1 MSPKRQAAAAAYT
14 GPEEIERRSFEIIR
28 GELDLRR
35 GADPRRKRS
44 PLEEAVLTRV
54 IHATADFDY
63 DERLLFTH
71 DAADAGRGI
80 LREGTCIV
88 TDTQMAL
95 AGINRAALARYGG
108 TARCFMADADV
119 AEAAQ
124 ERRITRASAAVDKA
138 AALGIPLVFA
148 VGNAPTALIRL
159 HGLIQAGTVAPKLV
173 IAVPVGFV
181 NVEESKE
188 LFADLPIPCIIARGR
203 KGGSAVAAAIVNAL
217 LGVGKAEP
225 LS

>member
-1 MSPKRQAAAAAYT
+1 MSNTAAYT

-28 GELDLRR
+28 EELEKRR
-35 GADPRRKRS
+35 ASDPRRKRS
-44 PLEEAVLTRV
+44 PAEEAVLTRV

-71 DAADAGRGI
+71 DAAEAGTGI
-80 LREGTCIV
+80 LRAGTRIV

-95 AGINRAALARYGG
+95 AGINKAALARYGG
-108 TARCFMADADV
+108 EARCFMADADV
-119 AEAAQ
+119 AETARA
-124 ERRITRASAAVDKA
+124 RGITRASAAVDKA
-138 AALGIPLVFA
+138 AALDGSLVFA

-159 HGLIQAGTVAPKLV
+159 HELIRAGTVTAQLV

-188 LFADLPIPCIIARGR
+188 LFTDLPIPCIIARGR
-203 KGGSAVAAAIVNAL
+203 KGGSTVAAAIVNAL
-217 LGVGKAEP
+217 LYMKE
-225 LS
+225 